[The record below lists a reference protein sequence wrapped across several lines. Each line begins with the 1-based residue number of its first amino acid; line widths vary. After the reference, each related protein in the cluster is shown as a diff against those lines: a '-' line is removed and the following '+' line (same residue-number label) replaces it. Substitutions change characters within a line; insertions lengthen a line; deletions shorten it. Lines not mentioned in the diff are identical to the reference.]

1 MYSGYQQINIPT
13 NEPIHDD
20 TASLEDKRAPNTFI
34 ASDGTE
40 YTISI
45 DTPDDNETAPPLE
58 ITDKAILND
67 AVDLTIPDGI
77 TCIKKTI
84 DGKCSFH
91 FSLNQQQADSSDDTD
106 LTFSFSVQE
115 DDETPESSSRS
126 GIGLIN
132 HLIKCTHITNYIK
145 IYGECP
151 ALVLVKKV
159 PIYIG
164 KK

>member
-1 MYSGYQQINIPT
+1 MKELKMCIRDRMYSGYQQINIPT

-67 AVDLTIPDGI
+67 AVDLTIPR
-77 TCIKKTI
+77 C
-84 DGKCSFH
+84 
-91 FSLNQQQADSSDDTD
+91 
-106 LTFSFSVQE
+106 V
-115 DDETPESSSRS
+115 
-126 GIGLIN
+126 
-132 HLIKCTHITNYIK
+132 
-145 IYGECP
+145 
-151 ALVLVKKV
+151 
-159 PIYIG
+159 
-164 KK
+164 